1 MKDRGKAP
9 RPSRSSVDGAEKPKL
24 KASSTAQPTKSDPSK
39 SSSSGASKK
48 PTTSSSK
55 SSTVTKSQSS
65 TRTPKTAASTS
76 SSKTRSTVE
85 LKPEKSS
92 SKPDISGSKDER
104 AKRTSS
110 KKSNEVQGSKE
121 AEKNDKTS
129 IKKDKAPSRS
139 SREPGKGDRGS
150 SRKTEK
156 DSSTSQNN
164 KPSSRGKG
172 ESKERSERKPP
183 REDKSSK
190 SQGKG
195 KDRGRAPESEKG
207 ERASSNRRV
216 VGDEKPSSKSSKDS
230 NKSKSSDK
238 SDTKKSSRDESE
250 KVKDRNKST
259 KGEKKEKSKEDS
271 SQKKTSRSREKSA
284 KRNLSQKEE
293 SLIEDRDSGV
303 EGLGIQGSV
312 IGHSPKGQLE
322 AEVVEHNQNS
332 LETME
337 SGISLST
344 PRDLSG
350 DEAEVEESI
359 SSKMVEVDEVPEEG
373 LQDDEDE
380 AMIDDS
386 VSPVDFLDETFPADL
401 QYQNS
406 MDVPASLVS
415 HSDIANVNGD
425 IETEVIEE
433 TEEQLE
439 VDNNVGVSNENG
451 TEEPDVE
458 EEYYEEDFEDYESDF
473 EDDTGSGDEDE
484 ESEESAS
491 TAEASSSGSA
501 LPSSAEDSED
511 ETKDPDLEAVLQAIE
526 RENNFTYPLERVYT
540 FDDPTQD
547 EQPVPSGEEKKQS
560 MVQDAASKTATKEN
574 QNTTTQR
581 PKTSR
586 TFVNFAVAK
595 KKQEAAHI
603 NSKMNSRGRIL
614 LSMIQ
619 LDTVSVD
626 LLTLAPVSYEAY
638 ISSFGHSNRQ
648 QVTVQTNEDALTEE
662 IQTEPVVMR
671 NKWTQKPVH
680 ISIGKDNELPGPE
693 DYMGVG
699 GDMGPLTFSGAAT
712 GKSSTSRLTSFL
724 TSASQVMLALLE
736 EELVWETAESDKSDS
751 SVTSEGLGFSQ
762 PPVTLGQNV
771 QSLLE
776 GRTTPFVKF
785 CPSEPNLLLSGHG
798 LHSLGEE
805 NIEDFKDGGL
815 LCVWWVQEPSRP
827 QHLLSCCSTPTA
839 ASFSPARPSLIIA
852 GLEDGSLSTWDLR
865 ESLQLHTL
873 KINIDEDHWR
883 VRVPSYITACDESGE
898 GEGSPIVAIHTVTT
912 EEDQISDTHGA
923 FQVVTLTANGRVTW
937 VVMHVPLTSA
947 IGDINFGRKSATV
960 RTISSNV
967 AVSPHLGAS
976 PWARIVINRAATI
989 NVANTLYGD
998 EAISNEIICHD
1009 LKMDMNDSSQLYVAT
1024 GSGAIAH
1031 CSRHSSRIHPK
1042 AYYPEFEPGCES
1054 LCIALCPHD
1063 YRYMLVGS
1071 SDGMVRLHSISS
1083 ERPLTTW
1090 QSAPDC
1096 APVKG
1101 LQWSPAR
1108 PCVFYVLDSMARLH
1122 IWDLSAGDIFPILT
1136 VEAGGLVGGALRSF
1150 NIAPTQPTSRHPLYA
1165 VFASDGGEMVL
1176 RQVGPEF
1183 STHHLQDDYDTEL
1196 ERFTYYVNII

>member
-1 MKDRGKAP
+1 MRDREKASK
-9 RPSRSSVDGAEKPKL
+9 PSRSSTNGAEKPKT
-24 KASSTAQPTKSDPSK
+24 KSSSKSQPTKSGPPK
-39 SSSSGASKK
+39 SSSSGASKSSTSGAKK
-48 PTTSSSK
+48 PTSSSSK
-55 SSTVTKSQSS
+55 SSTATKSQSS
-65 TRTPKTAASTS
+65 SSRTPKTAASTS
-76 SSKTRSTVE
+76 SSKSRSTVE
-85 LKPEKSS
+85 LKPEKLSS
-92 SKPDISGSKDER
+92 RSKPDTSGSKDER
-104 AKRTSS
+104 SKRASD
-110 KKSNEVQGSKE
+110 KKSSEAQGSQE
-121 AEKNDKTS
+121 SNKNDRAST
-129 IKKDKAPSRS
+129 KKDKGPSRS
-139 SREPGKGDRGS
+139 SREPSRGDRSS

-156 DSSTSQNN
+156 DSSTSRSN
-164 KPSSRGKG
+164 KPSSRSKG
-172 ESKERSERKPP
+172 ASERNPS

-190 SQGKG
+190 SQGRS
-195 KDRGRAPESEKG
+195 KDRSRPLESKKSDSTSSDRRE
-207 ERASSNRRV
+207 ASK
-216 VGDEKPSSKSSKDS
+216 EKPTKSSKDS
-230 NKSKSSDK
+230 SKSKSVDK
-238 SDTKKSSRDESE
+238 SDIKKSSRSDSE
-250 KVKDRNKST
+250 KVKDKSKSS
-259 KGEKKEKSKEDS
+259 KGESKEKSNEES
-271 SQKKTSRSREKSA
+271 SNQKSSRSRGKSA
-284 KRNLSQKEE
+284 KRSTSRKEE
-293 SLIEDRDSGV
+293 SLIEDRGQQEV
-303 EGLGIQGSV
+303 E
-312 IGHSPKGQLE
+312 
-322 AEVVEHNQNS
+322 AVEQNQNS

-337 SGISLST
+337 SGISMST

-350 DEAEVEESI
+350 DEAEIEESI
-359 SSKMVEVDEVPEEG
+359 SSKMVEVDEVAEEG
-373 LQDDEDE
+373 LQDDDE

-386 VSPVDFLDETFPADL
+386 ASQDPFMDESFPDDL
-401 QYQNS
+401 HYQNALG
-406 MDVPASLVS
+406 VPASLVS
-415 HSDIANVNGD
+415 HSDIPRDNDEENTKD
-425 IETEVIEE
+425 IEESIEE
-433 TEEQLE
+433 QTA
-439 VDNNVGVSNENG
+439 DNDVMPKENG
-451 TEEPDVE
+451 IKEPEVEEPNVE
-458 EEYYEEDFEDYESDF
+458 EPGIEEDYYEDEFEDYESDF
-473 EDDTGSGDEDE
+473 ENDTGSGNEDEDSSSSSTSTPASSSSPSSLSSS
-484 ESEESAS
+484 SEES
-491 TAEASSSGSA
+491 
-501 LPSSAEDSED
+501 D
-511 ETKDPDLEAVLQAIE
+511 EETRDPDLEAVLQAMKK
-526 RENNFTYPLERVYT
+526 ENNFSYPLERVYT

-547 EQPVPSGEEKKQS
+547 ERPLSPVIEEKKEV
-560 MVQDAASKTATKEN
+560 VQDTASKSAPQPQEKP
-574 QNTTTQR
+574 NTNVQR

-595 KKQEAAHI
+595 KRQEAAHAH
-603 NSKMNSRGRIL
+603 SKMNSRGRIL

-648 QVTVQTNEDALTEE
+648 QVNVQTNEDALSEE
-662 IQTEPVVMR
+662 IQTEPIVTR

-680 ISIGKDNELPGPE
+680 ITIGEDNVLPGPE

-699 GDMGPLTFSGAAT
+699 GDMGPLTFTGASSRTSG
-712 GKSSTSRLTSFL
+712 TSRLTSFL

-736 EELVWETAESDKSDS
+736 EELVWETAESNKSDS
-751 SVTSEGLGFSQ
+751 SATSEGLGFSQ

-785 CPSEPNLLLSGHG
+785 CPNEPNLLLSGHG

-805 NIEDFKDGGL
+805 SIEDFKDGGL

-852 GLEDGSLSTWDLR
+852 GLEDGSLASWDLR

-873 KINIDEDHWR
+873 KINIDKDNWR

-898 GEGSPIVAIHTVTT
+898 GEGSSIVAIHTVTT
-912 EEDQISDTHGA
+912 DEDQASDTHGA

-937 VVMHVPLTSA
+937 WVVMHVPLTTAAS
-947 IGDINFGRKSATV
+947 DISIGRKSATV
-960 RTISSNV
+960 RTINNTI
-967 AVSPHLGAS
+967 AVSPHIGAS

-989 NVANTLYGD
+989 NVAHALYGD
-998 EAISNEIICHD
+998 EAISSDIICHD
-1009 LKMDMNDSSQLYVAT
+1009 LKMDINEPSQLYVAT
-1024 GSGAIAH
+1024 GSGAVAH

-1054 LCIALCPHD
+1054 LCISLCPHD

-1096 APVKG
+1096 APIKE

-1108 PCVFYVLDSMARLH
+1108 PCVFYVLDAMARLH
-1122 IWDLSAGDIFPILT
+1122 VWDLSAGDIFPILT

-1165 VFASDGGEMVL
+1165 IFASDGGEMVL